1 MGTPDAIAEKAK
13 FIVVFD
19 GVCNLCTASVQ
30 FIIKRDS
37 KHRFMFCSFQSD
49 YAQQILKDHSINFI
63 EPESIILIT
72 KEGTLYESDA
82 ALTIARHL
90 SGAWPLLYAFKIF
103 PRFIRDSV
111 YKWIARNRYR
121 FFGKKNACWIP
132 TPELQARFLN

>member
-1 MGTPDAIAEKAK
+1 MGTPRAIAEDDK

-37 KHRFMFCSFQSD
+37 KHRFKFCSFQSNF
-49 YAQQILKDHSINFI
+49 AQEILSDHSINFI
-63 EPESIILIT
+63 EPESILLIT
-72 KEGTLYESDA
+72 KQGILYESDA

-90 SGAWPLLYAFKIF
+90 SGAWPMLYVFKIL
-103 PRFIRDSV
+103 PRFIRDSI

-132 TPELQARFLN
+132 TPELRGRFLD